1 MELTYTTTNNGYTI
15 LSGGVP
21 WIIQDGYIPYPGQ
34 DMAKAAENHIDQIL
48 DDRARAEEYANQP
61 SPMEKLEAE
70 LTQTQLALAEI
81 AGLLGGAE

>member
-34 DMAKAAENHIDQIL
+34 DMAEAAENHIDQISTTGPKP
-48 DDRARAEEYANQP
+48 RNMQTNRHRWRNWKQNSPKP
-61 SPMEKLEAE
+61 SLPWRR
-70 LTQTQLALAEI
+70 
-81 AGLLGGAE
+81 